1 MYPPTLNPPY
11 KYLKT
16 ITLNPFLIF
25 DLPLKSQSLSF
36 LIFFQVMDSGPS
48 NPSQSNHGTT
58 PTSTPASGSMVQHR
72 LHSSQAPPDAA
83 AAASG
88 NSSSVQS
95 KRKNHSIAWDHFTL
109 MKNPDGTPLAKP
121 RAKCN
126 HCPQTYGCDTRSNGT
141 SNMKNHLLFN
151 CPKCPLRVPKKQKQL
166 VISFLSLSAFSNT
179 VYTVD

>member
-1 MYPPTLNPPY
+1 
-11 KYLKT
+11 
-16 ITLNPFLIF
+16 
-25 DLPLKSQSLSF
+25 
-36 LIFFQVMDSGPS
+36 MDSGPS

-58 PTSTPASGSMVQHR
+58 PISTPASGSMVQHR

-126 HCPQTYGCDTRSNGT
+126 HCPQTYGCDIRSNGT

-151 CPKCPLRVPKKQKQL
+151 CPNCPLRVPKKQKQL
-166 VISFLSLSAFSNT
+166 AQESFDKKGKLVAWSYDQDVCRLALARMVVRDESGVTNAAASSPEET
-179 VYTVD
+179 K